1 MRNRQDAV
9 SDITCDW
16 PLLTSFP
23 QNTIDIGQIK
33 ELGGSKATMLMILCK
48 HFAVLC
54 RGAAL
59 VADGRVVLQIG
70 LEYSHLF
77 SFL

>member
-1 MRNRQDAV
+1 
-9 SDITCDW
+9 
-16 PLLTSFP
+16 
-23 QNTIDIGQIK
+23 
-33 ELGGSKATMLMILCK
+33 MILCK

-70 LEYSHLF
+70 LEYSIYLVSYNLF
-77 SFL
+77 RDHTRH